1 MRDGA
6 LTFTLSSM
14 TGFARASGVFNGIAW
29 SWEAKSVNGKGLDV
43 RLRLPPNFERLE
55 QQARALASA
64 KFKRGNLQIG
74 LQVQEQRRESTVL
87 VNDELLDKLAAIAE
101 KHRESVGGPAV
112 DVAQL
117 LNIRGV
123 VEVVDALPDETTLAA
138 QDAEFLLGLEE
149 ALTELAKARRNEGAR
164 LAMVLTEQIAR
175 IETLTLQARDN
186 PARRPEAVRK
196 RLSEQVQRLFDS
208 SASFDQQ
215 RLYQEAMLLA
225 TKSDIQEELDRLLS
239 HVAAARKLLQ
249 SPEAVGRKLDFLV
262 QELNRE
268 ANTLCSKS
276 ADISLTETGLE
287 LKLVIDNLREQSLN
301 IE

>member
-1 MRDGA
+1 
-6 LTFTLSSM
+6 M
-14 TGFARASGVFNGIAW
+14 TGFARASGTVNGLAW
-29 SWEAKSVNGKGLDV
+29 AWEAKSVNGKSLDV

-74 LQVQEQRRESTVL
+74 LQVQEQRREGTVL
-87 VNDELLDKLAAIAE
+87 VNDELLEKLAAIAE
-101 KHRESVGGPAV
+101 RHRESVGGPPV
-112 DVAQL
+112 DVALL
-117 LNIRGV
+117 LNVRGV
-123 VEVVDALPDETTLAA
+123 VELVDAMPDETTLTT
-138 QDAEFLLGLEE
+138 QDSELLLGLEE
-149 ALTELAKARRNEGAR
+149 TLMELAKARRNEGER
-164 LAMVLTEQIAR
+164 LAIVLADQIAR
-175 IETLTLQARDN
+175 IESLALQARDN
-186 PARRPEAVRK
+186 PARRPEAVRQ
-196 RLSEQVQRLFDS
+196 RLSEQVQRLLDA
-208 SASFDQQ
+208 SASLDQQ

-249 SPEAVGRKLDFLV
+249 SPEAAGRKLDFLV

-276 ADISLTETGLE
+276 GDISLTETGLE
-287 LKLVIDNLREQSLN
+287 LKLVIDNLREQALN

>member
-1 MRDGA
+1 
-6 LTFTLSSM
+6 M
-14 TGFARASGVFNGIAW
+14 TGFARASGVCNGIVW
-29 SWEAKSVNGKGLDV
+29 SWEARSVNGKGLDV

-55 QQARALASA
+55 LQVKALANA

-74 LQVQEQRRESTVL
+74 LQVQEQRREAMVL
-87 VNDELLDKLAAIAE
+87 VNDQLLEKLTAIAE
-101 KHRESVGGPAV
+101 KHRQSVGGPPV

-123 VEVVDALPDETTLAA
+123 VEVVDALPDENTLAV
-138 QDAEFLLGLEE
+138 QDSELLHGLDETLAELE
-149 ALTELAKARRNEGAR
+149 KARRNEGGR
-164 LAMVLTEQIAR
+164 LALVLAEQIAR

-186 PARRPEAVRK
+186 PARRQEAVRL
-196 RLSEQVQRLFDS
+196 RLSEQVQRLFDA
-208 SASFDQQ
+208 SASLEQQ

-276 ADISLTETGLE
+276 PDISLTETGLE

>member
-1 MRDGA
+1 
-6 LTFTLSSM
+6 M
-14 TGFARASGVFNGIAW
+14 TGFAQASGVCNGIVW

-55 QQARALASA
+55 PQAKALANA

-74 LQVQEQRRESTVL
+74 LQVQEQQREATVQ
-87 VNDELLDKLAAIAE
+87 VNEQLLEKLAAIAE
-101 KHRESVGGPAV
+101 RHRLSVGGRPV

-123 VEVVDALPDETTLAA
+123 VDVVDALPDENTLAVL
-138 QDAEFLLGLEE
+138 DTELLLGLEE
-149 ALTELAKARRNEGAR
+149 ALTELVNARRNEGAR
-164 LAMVLTEQIAR
+164 LALVLTEQVAR

-186 PARRPEAVRK
+186 PARRPEAVRM
-196 RLSEQVQRLFDS
+196 RLSEQVQRLLDT
-208 SASFDQQ
+208 SASIEQQ

-276 ADISLTETGLE
+276 PDISLTETGLE